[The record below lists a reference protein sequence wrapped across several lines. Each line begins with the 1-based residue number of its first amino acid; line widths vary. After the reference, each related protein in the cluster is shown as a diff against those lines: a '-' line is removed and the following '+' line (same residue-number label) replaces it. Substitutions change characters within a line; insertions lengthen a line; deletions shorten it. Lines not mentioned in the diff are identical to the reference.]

1 MTQTMNVFKLTKV
14 EQGRAQRFLN
24 RHRAHSVN
32 IIYSFTVPIAGEGV
46 SIKVRCDRCN
56 KSENITEFK

>member
-1 MTQTMNVFKLTKV
+1 MMKNFKLTKV

-24 RHRAHSVN
+24 RHSSHSAN
-32 IIYSFTVPIAGEGV
+32 IIYSFTVPSMGEGV